1 MHYLYKLLLFVVTF
15 KWYIYYK
22 CEMLFPLFHSPP
34 SALGCNLPQFY
45 HPNFYIDISHKLQ
58 KNILKHYT
66 MSLGSVLSFKK
77 GINIFN
83 LKKNYMSFCKILGD
97 PKFKK
102 ARN

>member
-1 MHYLYKLLLFVVTF
+1 MHYLYKLLLFVLTF
-15 KWYIYYK
+15 KWYICYE
-22 CEMLFPLFHSPP
+22 CEMFFPLLQYPP
-34 SALGCNLPQFY
+34 SALSGNLPQFY
-45 HPNFYIDISHKLQ
+45 HPNFYIDISHKLL

-83 LKKNYMSFCKILGD
+83 LKKNYSYFCKILGD
-97 PKFKK
+97 LNFKK